1 MARFRRADLAAA
13 GVVLLC
19 HFLMD
24 RLQFAEG
31 KPGNQVNGRKEFFDL
46 ITNDILASGVNKLL
60 YKITQLPWVIS
71 FVSMNLG
78 PRIDVLAEVVL
89 TKTSVQIPVRNNI
102 LVLGIVLKHL
112 PADITL

>member
-31 KPGNQVNGRKEFFDL
+31 KPGNQVNGKMHFRFLLSYPVEDL
-46 ITNDILASGVNKLL
+46 SGTQFSTHLHSIYLPLVKLL
-60 YKITQLPWVIS
+60 QLH
-71 FVSMNLG
+71 F
-78 PRIDVLAEVVL
+78 
-89 TKTSVQIPVRNNI
+89 K
-102 LVLGIVLKHL
+102 
-112 PADITL
+112 